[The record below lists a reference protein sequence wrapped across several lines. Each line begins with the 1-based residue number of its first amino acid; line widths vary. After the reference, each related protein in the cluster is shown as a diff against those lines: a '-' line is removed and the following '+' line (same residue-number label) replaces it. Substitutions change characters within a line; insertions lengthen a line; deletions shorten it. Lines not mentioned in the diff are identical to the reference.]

1 MEKEEWRKLAPPVKP
16 EAAHINPSR
25 LQQLMY
31 NPNYYEPNENDLN
44 IGDDIV
50 IGTYASDSHG
60 SPSIRW
66 TETKVIGLPLRD
78 YYHPY
83 VACRK
88 LIINE
93 F

>member
-1 MEKEEWRKLAPPVKP
+1 MEKEEWRKLAPPIKP
-16 EAAHINPSR
+16 EEEGINSPHLER
-25 LQQLMY
+25 LNY
-31 NPNYYEPNENDLN
+31 NPHYYTPNENDLN

-50 IGTYASDSHG
+50 IGIYASDLHG

-66 TETKVIGLPLRD
+66 TETKVTGLPLRD

-93 F
+93 I